1 MRRIAQNLVTVASS
15 LSPILAPLV
24 VLHILISLLLF
35 VKFWLII
42 EISLLELEFLSI
54 TQSIDETF
62 IGARAPD
69 YESRSRLI
77 IFYEDRATGRRFMR
91 EYKTY

>member
-1 MRRIAQNLVTVASS
+1 M
-15 LSPILAPLV
+15 
-24 VLHILISLLLF
+24 
-35 VKFWLII
+35 

-62 IGARAPD
+62 LGARAPD
-69 YESRSRLI
+69 YEARSRLI
-77 IFYEDRATGRRFMR
+77 IFYEDRATGHRLMR